1 MLRYR
6 HQHKADDTKEL
17 KLGRSEKSAEW
28 RAAALEQT
36 LALTVRCL
44 AWRDA
49 LIPTVVDDKF
59 VLPELPANIL
69 QLAAGANDGDDDN
82 DDDDDDEEEEEEEVE
97 VVEEE
102 EGEEDDEG
110 EEDGDQ

>member
-1 MLRYR
+1 MCFSTRVLSPYIFSFIASRMLLLTAIAASLFLRCMLRYR

-59 VLPELPANIL
+59 VLPGVAC
-69 QLAAGANDGDDDN
+69 
-82 DDDDDDEEEEEEEVE
+82 
-97 VVEEE
+97 
-102 EGEEDDEG
+102 
-110 EEDGDQ
+110 